1 MKKLRT
7 RFKAF
12 ISTNKQY
19 PFLIALASGLYPLLY
34 YYNANYTLI
43 NSWGQFTFF
52 VALFLIF
59 PTVIFYLIYF
69 ITRKIDL
76 LQIYKNHIFT
86 VLNFSWFGFLLL
98 LITKGIKV
106 NFLVIILFSALC
118 LGIIFRK
125 HLNKIIVLQLFLA
138 AFVSLQLVPDI
149 YKNLTYSDAWKN
161 QPDDIETVVLKER
174 PNIYVIQP
182 DGYASFS
189 ELRKPPYNFDN
200 SDFEKFLDDKK
211 FKLYPEFRSNYF
223 STLSSNSSMF
233 SMKHHYY
240 NNPNISSNEVYN
252 SRDHIVGEN
261 PVLSILKKNDY
272 KTFLL
277 LHKSYLLVN
286 RPKLAYDYCNIDYS
300 ELSFFARGF
309 NIDKKIEEEL
319 AHLINENTST
329 NNFFFIEQISPGHI
343 STLQSN
349 SSGIELEREL
359 YLKKLKEANKWL
371 KNTISSIEE
380 NDKNAIVI
388 ILADHGGFVGLEYTM
403 ATKIKQDNDDLVKT
417 VFTTAFAV
425 KWPDGIAPKYD
436 SKLKTNVN
444 LFRILFTYLSGNES
458 YLKNLQEDKSYIT
471 IHTGA
476 PFGVYEN
483 IDENGNVVFNR
494 HSN

>member
-1 MKKLRT
+1 MEKLKA
-7 RFKAF
+7 RFIAF
-12 ISTNKQY
+12 IETNKQY
-19 PFLIALASGLYPLLY
+19 PVLIALASGLYPLLY

-125 HLNKIIVLQLFLA
+125 HLHKVIVLQLFLA

-149 YKNLTYSDAWKN
+149 YRNFTYSDAWKN
-161 QPDDIETVVLKER
+161 QPDDIETVVFKQR

-189 ELRKPPYNFDN
+189 QLSKLPYNFDN

-211 FKLYPEFRSNYF
+211 FKLYPEFRSNYYF
-223 STLSSNSSMF
+223 TLSSNSSMF

-252 SRDHIVGEN
+252 SRDHIVGDN
-261 PVLSILKKNDY
+261 PVLSILKNNNY

-319 AHLINENTST
+319 AHLINENTNT

-343 STLQSN
+343 STRKST
-349 SSGIELEREL
+349 SKGVEVEREI
-359 YLKKLKEANKWL
+359 YLKKLKESNKWL
-371 KNTISSIEE
+371 KNTIRSIED
-380 NDKNAIVI
+380 NDKNAII
-388 ILADHGGFVGLEYTM
+388 IIVADHGGFVGLEYTRE
-403 ATKIKQDNDDLVKT
+403 TKIKQENEDLVKS
-417 VFTTAFAV
+417 VFTTACAI
-425 KWPDGIAPKYD
+425 KWPNGSAPNYD

-444 LFRILFTYLSGNES
+444 LFRILFTYLSGDTS
-458 YLKNLQEDKSYIT
+458 FLKNLQEDKSYLKIYKGT
-471 IHTGA
+471 
-476 PFGVYEN
+476 PFGVYES
-483 IDENGNVVFNR
+483 IDENGNVVYKR
-494 HSN
+494 KQ